1 MMDLDSAKMQYFRQQ
16 LEKGVKEIFS
26 SQAAIASE
34 KISQSPAMSKARQG
48 RATPGE
54 QLMQALNNPQYRIE
68 DFAEGVMLT
77 ATVPVR
83 LRILD
88 MKRYDNWKIYNRQVW
103 GILYRETKQNIKY
116 EFRDFL
122 QKNFPQLLQQFNRQ
136 K

>member
-1 MMDLDSAKMQYFRQQ
+1 MDLDSAKMQYFRQQ

-34 KISQSPAMSKARQG
+34 RIRQSPSMSKARQG
-48 RATPGE
+48 EPTPGE
-54 QLMQALNNPQYRIE
+54 RLMEALNNPRYRIE
-68 DFAEGVMLT
+68 DFAGGVMLT

-88 MKRYDNWKIYNRQVW
+88 MKRYANWKIYNRQVW
-103 GILYRETKQNIKY
+103 GILYRETRQNIKY

-122 QKNFPQLLQQFNRQ
+122 QKNFPELLEQFNRQ